1 MQHKITDIEEMARD
15 IANTSC
21 PKKPCEE
28 CNWCGSASEAIDC
41 TMFLLAEE
49 LYNEGYRKA
58 SEVAREI
65 SEAFRDEMRS
75 LIATSKK
82 LFNECED
89 DYYEGKKDAFFTAII
104 HLDELIKKKYTEGE
118 G

>member
-1 MQHKITDIEEMARD
+1 MKDNQIDMITELLIDFDEMGFAPTTLCPDPEAYAIEWR
-15 IANTSC
+15 
-21 PKKPCEE
+21 KKL
-28 CNWCGSASEAIDC
+28 
-41 TMFLLAEE
+41 TEE
-49 LYNEGYRKA
+49 LKGYRKA

-65 SEAFRDEMRS
+65 FDAFRDDMRS

-104 HLDELIKKKYTEGE
+104 HLDELIKKKYTEDGE
-118 G
+118 

>member
-1 MQHKITDIEEMARD
+1 MTKDKQIEEMAKLLHLNYD
-15 IANTSC
+15 MPLEFA
-21 PKKPCEE
+21 E
-28 CNWCGSASEAIDC
+28 G
-41 TMFLLAEE
+41 LAEFLIE
-49 LYNEGYRKA
+49 EGYRKA
-58 SEVAREI
+58 YEVAREI